1 MRLRSAL
8 SAARL
13 AVTLMAAAAATV
25 LVPSAADAAPAS
37 PTDAWIPCQY
47 GLTTDK
53 AFPPG
58 SSFSAGTRW
67 CVGEYQLIMQ
77 HDGNLVIY
85 DVAGHPLWNTQSY
98 GHVGAYAIMQN
109 DGNLVVYQGSQ
120 ALWNSGTGGNPGG
133 YYYLCFQTDG
143 NLVIYAPLP
152 GTAPCH
158 GSPRW
163 WSNT

>member
-8 SAARL
+8 AATRL

-25 LVPSAADAAPAS
+25 LVPSAANAAPAS
-37 PTDAWIPCQY
+37 RTDAWVPCQY

-53 AFPPG
+53 AFP
-58 SSFSAGTRW
+58 AGTDFTAGERW
-67 CVGEYQLIMQ
+67 CVGQYQLIMQ

-85 DVAGHPLWNTQSY
+85 DVAGHPLWDTQTY
-98 GHVGAYAIMQN
+98 NNVGDYATMQS
-109 DGNLVVYQGSQ
+109 DGNFVVYQGTR

-143 NLVIYAPLP
+143 NLVIYAPVA
-152 GTAPCH
+152 GTAPCY
-158 GSPRW
+158 GAPRW
-163 WSNT
+163 STNT